1 MASSRSHFAPGSLLR
16 ITSPMYAPYADPS
29 PFVLMEEG
37 SFRYCSWRLP
47 RISSTRLMESTHPD
61 VPQRHSAIRLHV
73 TQLHRRTQGRNQG
86 YHVGKLQWF
95 RNTSSEVRL
104 AEPGGGTEASEK
116 QGRHSGDSPTES
128 LARPALGQMWQVAA
142 RGHLF
147 E

>member
-1 MASSRSHFAPGSLLR
+1 MGYECPCPGPQIIGYDFSPPTASSRSHFAPGSLLR

-73 TQLHRRTQGRNQG
+73 TQLHRRTQGR
-86 YHVGKLQWF
+86 
-95 RNTSSEVRL
+95 
-104 AEPGGGTEASEK
+104 
-116 QGRHSGDSPTES
+116 
-128 LARPALGQMWQVAA
+128 
-142 RGHLF
+142 
-147 E
+147 